1 MTWEAVPRQRL
12 NDVLDAEQVTSYQ
25 NAPLTVSLF
34 QTAEHRPS
42 DRVGAAISDPVGAG
56 FSLGYAFAVLNFSA
70 PVVGC
75 VRPPMVELSQ
85 LDLGGKKGYDI
96 CTDCHGRGLDVVTH
110 SKAVQTGAGSKKPKA
125 AKRAAAHKGKAAAAA
140 KKRRMADS
148 SEEEEDKEDEEDEQ
162 EDEHEGEEEGED
174 SEMDEAEERRRP
186 TGARRRASRRLASG
200 LSSALAKEERTDG
213 PYYLVDW
220 EGWRRPLSRSRTS

>member
-1 MTWEAVPRQRL
+1 MTWEAVARQRL
-12 NDVLDAEQVTSYQ
+12 NDVLDAEQATSYQ

-85 LDLGGKKGYDI
+85 LDAW
-96 CTDCHGRGLDVVTH
+96 TW
-110 SKAVQTGAGSKKPKA
+110 A
-125 AKRAAAHKGKAAAAA
+125 
-140 KKRRMADS
+140 
-148 SEEEEDKEDEEDEQ
+148 
-162 EDEHEGEEEGED
+162 
-174 SEMDEAEERRRP
+174 
-186 TGARRRASRRLASG
+186 ARRATTSAQTATGSG
-200 LSSALAKEERTDG
+200 
-213 PYYLVDW
+213 W
-220 EGWRRPLSRSRTS
+220 MW

>member
-1 MTWEAVPRQRL
+1 MTWEAVARQRL
-12 NDVLDAEQVTSYQ
+12 NDVLDAEQATSYQ

-110 SKAVQTGAGSKKPKA
+110 GKAVQTGAGSKKPKA

-148 SEEEEDKEDEEDEQ
+148 SEGEEDEEDEEDEQ

-174 SEMDEAEERRRP
+174 SEMDEAEEEAANWGSAAGQQEAGIWTVKRP
-186 TGARRRASRRLASG
+186 RKGGAHGRAILFGG
-200 LSSALAKEERTDG
+200 LGGLDAAGGDL
-213 PYYLVDW
+213 
-220 EGWRRPLSRSRTS
+220 